1 MNRFKYTLFLFFL
14 LSGLSF
20 LIDQAGVFRSIEHT
34 FLDNQFIKYQRDYPY
49 KDISMV
55 MIDQQSMRVMGNELR
70 LYYPW
75 PREIYGLV
83 NDYLYEKGAKKIV
96 YDVLFD
102 QPDFNRDGINGSDSD
117 LELSDAFY
125 RSNNVTIAGQ
135 KTKLELTPPEGFF
148 NINKKPFPAQQK
160 LFSSLPIPE
169 LFDASK
175 SIGNAA
181 VPISFDG
188 VIRYTQLLSF
198 QDSLAIP
205 ALSLAALLSDHPRT
219 NIPAQ
224 FKNNKLE
231 ISGLDSISVPYQ
243 KSDLYL
249 INWYKKGGAI
259 DGTFPQYSF
268 VALLREAVK
277 WQSTGEITT
286 NDRLNIE
293 GHTIFIGASA
303 PGLADIKATPF
314 SSIEPFPGV
323 EIQATVY
330 ANLLHQDFLQP
341 VSAFQK
347 WALLLF
353 GIFLICVSIFYSL
366 PKISIPLSIAWVVG
380 LIVTGLYL
388 FSEFRIWLPTAEIT
402 IINLLSLTVT
412 FTTRYVTEESNKKWL
427 KQAFSRYVP
436 KELVNQVIEN
446 PESLK
451 LGGDKKELTVLFS
464 DLAGFTTI
472 SEGMPPE
479 ELVPYL
485 NEYLTEMTDLVFK
498 HRGTLD
504 KYIGDAIMAFWGAPL
519 EDPKHAY
526 NACACVI
533 EMQELMVRLQE
544 KWKITGKPITSTRYG
559 VNTGNMVVGNVGSA
573 ERFNYTVLGD
583 SVNLAARLEPAN
595 KNFGT
600 NVMISEFTYKYIKDD
615 FICRELD
622 RLIVKGK
629 STHVK
634 VYELMAKKGDKIAT
648 SELNTALNL
657 YVSGLQFYYKRNW
670 ADAKKSLQEVL
681 EIIPNDGP
689 SITYIKRIE
698 AFELTPPP
706 EEWNGVFEL
715 KTK

>member
-1 MNRFKYTLFLFFL
+1 MNRFKYTLILFVL

-34 FLDNQFIKYQRDYPY
+34 FLDNQFIRYQRDYAY

-75 PREIYGLV
+75 PREVYGLV

-102 QPDFNRDGINGSDSD
+102 QPDFNREDIVGSESD

-135 KTKLELTPPEGFF
+135 KTKLELSPPDGFF
-148 NINKKPFPAQQK
+148 YINKKPFPAQQK

-181 VPISFDG
+181 VPISCDG

-198 QDSLAIP
+198 NDSLAIP
-205 ALSLAALLSDHPRT
+205 ALSLAALLSNHPRT

-249 INWYKKGGAI
+249 INWYKKGGSI

-277 WQSTGEITT
+277 WQSTGELTS

-330 ANLLHQDFLQP
+330 ANLLHQDFLHP
-341 VSAFQK
+341 VSGSQK
-347 WALLLF
+347 WIILLI
-353 GIFLICVSIFYSL
+353 GIFLICVSIFYAL
-366 PKISIPLSIAWVVG
+366 PKISIPFSIAWVIG
-380 LIVTGLYL
+380 LIAAGLYL

-402 IINLLSLTVT
+402 IVNLLSLTIT
-412 FTTRYVTEESNKKWL
+412 FTTRYVTEENNKKWL

-533 EMQELMVRLQE
+533 EMQELMVQLQE
-544 KWKITGKPITSTRYG
+544 KWEITGKPVTSTRYG
-559 VNTGNMVVGNVGSA
+559 VNTGFMVVGNVGSA

-600 NVMISEFTYKYIKDD
+600 NVMISEFTYTYVKDD

-629 STHVK
+629 STPVK
-634 VYELMAKKGDKIAT
+634 VYELMAKNDGHLAT
-648 SELNTALNL
+648 SELQTALNF
-657 YVSGLQFYYKRNW
+657 YANGLQFYYKRKW
-670 ADAKKSLQEVL
+670 GDAKKSLLKVL
-681 EIIPNDGP
+681 ELLPNDGP

-698 AFELTPPP
+698 AFELNPPQQ
-706 EEWNGVFEL
+706 EWNGVFEL